1 MLSCVK
7 PSIITSEDEKE
18 QMPASFQMNTAD
30 VLLASAGLSVSIS
43 VDYAKGN
50 PQVTATASGTT
61 LEVITD
67 QQIIRLGLTD
77 AVVKDAVNRY
87 FGKAPKDVYLKSR
100 TPWGDLF
107 KKYNWEQT
115 SFALTAVKAT
125 VISVKSVPSIIS
137 TQEFENKTSH
147 VATYTASMSSQVTS
161 SMTSSWSH
169 TTTTTV
175 GGKIIVGCK
184 ITGSGGE
191 FSMSISE
198 ADQRGGSD
206 THSTTLSAGS
216 SVQITLGPGEKA
228 FAHLTSSIGTV
239 NVRVTY
245 KLTSQGKVA
254 VNYNPTFK
262 GHHFWGLPVS
272 RVMAADNITMG
283 GVQTQDIE
291 IKSFSNVKVT
301 VTDKHATQY
310 MSMLAAPFEDEI
322 KEDSQ
327 EKEIFPDPRD
337 DFNIAVPLHCS
348 PDQADR

>member
-1 MLSCVK
+1 MLGCVK

-18 QMPASFQMNTAD
+18 QMPASFQTNTAD
-30 VLLASAGLSVSIS
+30 VLRASAGLSVNIS
-43 VDYAKGN
+43 VDYAKEN
-50 PQVTATASGTT
+50 PHVTATASGTI

-67 QQIIRLGLTD
+67 DQRKKLGLTD
-77 AVVKDAVNRY
+77 AAVKAAVNRY
-87 FGKAPKDVYLKSR
+87 FGKAPNDAYLKSP

-115 SFALTAVKAT
+115 SFTMTAVKAT

-147 VATYTASMSSQVTS
+147 LATYTASMSTQVVS
-161 SMTSSWSH
+161 SITSSWSQ
-169 TTTTTV
+169 TTTTTIGANITAASKV
-175 GGKIIVGCK
+175 TGIGGG
-184 ITGSGGE
+184 
-191 FSMSISE
+191 FSMSVSN
-198 ADQRGGSD
+198 ADQQGGSD
-206 THSTTLSAGS
+206 THSSTLSAGS
-216 SVQITLGPGEKA
+216 TVQITLNPGEKA
-228 FAHLTSSIGTV
+228 FAHLTASIGTV

-245 KLTSQGKVA
+245 RLKPQGKVA

-262 GHHFWGLPVS
+262 GHHFWGLPVGN
-272 RVMAADNITMG
+272 VMAADNITMG

-291 IKSFSNVKVT
+291 IKCFSSAKVT

-310 MSMLAAPFEDEI
+310 MSMLAAPFEDDI

-327 EKEIFPDPRD
+327 EKEILPDSQD
-337 DFNIAVPLHCS
+337 DFHIAVPLHCS